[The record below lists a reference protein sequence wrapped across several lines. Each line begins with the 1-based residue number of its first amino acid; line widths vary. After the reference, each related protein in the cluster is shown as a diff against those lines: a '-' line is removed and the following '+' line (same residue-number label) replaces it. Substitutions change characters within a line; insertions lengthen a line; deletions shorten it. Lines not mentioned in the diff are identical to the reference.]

1 MSFNNSNDMARANS
15 IINSF
20 GNEGKPQVKRIK
32 KEQGLIER
40 TEMDGEKIILAEDN
54 RQVLFG

>member
-1 MSFNNSNDMARANS
+1 MGINNSNDIAKAEN

-20 GNEGKPQVKRIK
+20 SSPNVKRIK
-32 KEQGLIER
+32 RDNGLIER
-40 TEMDGEKIILAEDN
+40 TEMDNEKIILAEDN

>member
-15 IINSF
+15 IINSLDDS
-20 GNEGKPQVKRIK
+20 NVRVKRIK
-32 KEQGLIER
+32 RDNGLIER
-40 TEMDGEKIILAEDN
+40 TNKDDEKIILAEDN